1 MIDVV
6 RQSQQIFD
14 AEARYLAPG
23 TQSVA
28 LFSRLCMDRGEGAV
42 LWDVDG
48 NRYVALLAG
57 VGVASLGYA
66 HPRYVAEMTRQLER
80 VHVGSFTSQHRADL
94 VKLIASIAPGDL
106 NRTQLYSSGAE
117 AVEAAVRL
125 ARAATGRHEIM
136 GFWGGFHGK
145 TGGVLPLLSGSF
157 KHGLGPLMPGNYSS
171 PYASCAR
178 CAFDKTFPSCHWH
191 CVDFVRSKIAL
202 ETTNDIAAIIVEPIQ
217 GTAGNIVPPPGYLRE
232 LQALAHE
239 IGALLIC
246 DEMITGFGRTG
257 RMFAVEHD
265 SIVPNVLLV
274 GKGFG
279 GGFPVS
285 GIVIREPIAFSK
297 PWANPSGSSSSYGGN
312 PLAAAAAHVT
322 IETIIEEELIEHSRR
337 LGGLMLV
344 EMERWENEIPIVSD
358 VRGRGLMLGMDLVV
372 PGTRRLLDKKVTRWI
387 FDTLLARG
395 VIAMIY
401 NPEVR
406 INPPLVITDEQAM
419 EALGTVKAVLEE
431 AAERVRES
439 GPGRRGVGGSALLP
453 AGRLAR
459 RARTRV
465 YACIAGCRDARQP
478 HRRARRRAPLLVL
491 QRLDQR
497 RGRAVVHRVRRPR
510 QRGRPAGP
518 AARDVNAHGPF
529 PRRPVRQSPVRE
541 PLRPS
546 RRASVRGGVGMGRRG
561 ARARRAAVP
570 HVPGRCGGLPPPSLS
585 LLRGGE
591 GQRAGSARAGR
602 SRRRLGVGANLGMAL
617 RRLRAAPSLAVPADH
632 RAGARPRRPSRSR
645 GNAR

>member
-1 MIDVV
+1 VIQLET
-6 RQSQQIFD
+6 QSRKIFD

-28 LFSRLCMDRGEGAV
+28 LFSKLCMDRGEGAV

-48 NRYVALLAG
+48 NRYVDLLAG

-80 VHVGSFTSQHRADL
+80 VHVGSFTSQHRAEL
-94 VKLIASIAPGDL
+94 VELIASIAPGDL

-125 ARAATGRHEIM
+125 AKAATGKHEIL

-157 KHGLGPLMPGNYSS
+157 KHYLGPLTPGAYSS
-171 PYASCAR
+171 PYASCSR
-178 CAFDKTFPSCHWH
+178 CAFGKTFPSCHWH
-191 CVDFVRSKIAL
+191 CVDFLRQKIAL

-217 GTAGNIVPPPGYLRE
+217 GTAGNVVPPPGYLRE
-232 LQALAHE
+232 LRTLATE
-239 IGALLIC
+239 LGALLIC

-257 RMFAVEHD
+257 TMFAVEHD
-265 SIVPNVLLV
+265 GIVPDVLMV

-285 GIVIREPIAFSK
+285 GLVIREPIAFSK

-322 IETIIEEELIEHSRR
+322 IQTIIEEELVEHSRR
-337 LGGLMLV
+337 LGALMLA
-344 EMERWENEIPIVSD
+344 EMRRWEAEIPIVSD

-372 PGTRRLLDKKVTRWI
+372 PGTRRLLDKNVTRWI
-387 FDTLLARG
+387 FDALLGRG

-419 EALGTVKAVLEE
+419 EALGAVKAVLEE
-431 AAERVRES
+431 AVQRVR
-439 GPGRRGVGGSALLP
+439 
-453 AGRLAR
+453 
-459 RARTRV
+459 
-465 YACIAGCRDARQP
+465 
-478 HRRARRRAPLLVL
+478 
-491 QRLDQR
+491 
-497 RGRAVVHRVRRPR
+497 
-510 QRGRPAGP
+510 
-518 AARDVNAHGPF
+518 
-529 PRRPVRQSPVRE
+529 
-541 PLRPS
+541 PS
-546 RRASVRGGVGMGRRG
+546 
-561 ARARRAAVP
+561 
-570 HVPGRCGGLPPPSLS
+570 
-585 LLRGGE
+585 E
-591 GQRAGSARAGR
+591 
-602 SRRRLGVGANLGMAL
+602 
-617 RRLRAAPSLAVPADH
+617 
-632 RAGARPRRPSRSR
+632 
-645 GNAR
+645 